1 MGAASRFLGQLKG
14 SSRAMSRLILR
25 SKTLEQ
31 DFTPKS
37 LGGAVP
43 PSRLE
48 LGPKKRKRKSGGRRR
63 PPPAMASALG
73 SGSRPRAARTSS
85 EGGNEAYVG
94 EDETHAYG
102 AGDDSDMDVN
112 LVGCDASVTETDGRV
127 SKEALKQNEKSEEW
141 RADRAAHAHDASVFA
156 SLATSTV
163 ASAGTAAVTEA
174 LRVKQEIAIAS
185 HFVPQALA
193 LLFPLLEKDDTE
205 RSEKWSKFCES
216 IVDGTYKGCGSDYE
230 IVEWLQV
237 AVPM

>member
-1 MGAASRFLGQLKG
+1 MPSI
-14 SSRAMSRLILR
+14 ILR
-25 SKTLEQ
+25 SETLNE

-37 LGGAVP
+37 LGGAN
-43 PSRLE
+43 PSRSE
-48 LGPKKRKRKSGGRRR
+48 RGPKKKKRKSTRRR
-63 PPPAMASALG
+63 PPPAATGSAPG
-73 SGSRPRAARTSS
+73 SGSGPRPARTSS
-85 EGGNEAYVG
+85 EAGREDDTYAYG
-94 EDETHAYG
+94 ADDTHAYG

-112 LVGCDASVTETDGRV
+112 LVGGDAGVTEADGTV
-127 SKEALKQNEKSEEW
+127 SREALKQKEKSEEW
-141 RADRAAHAHDASVFA
+141 RFDRKAHAHGASMFA
-156 SLATSTV
+156 SFATETV
-163 ASAGTAAVTEA
+163 ASAGTAAVTES
-174 LRVKQEIAIAS
+174 LRVRQETAITS